1 LHAISWKGKIRSP
14 LQKQF
19 FLFYSLLIFK
29 LEAFMKKWQC
39 TVCGYIHEGEEPPE
53 ICPVCGADKSK
64 FIEFVETGEK
74 PAEDTNKETKSQDP
88 SDQTSKSSHDP
99 NVQPPKPSAPG
110 FFSYE
115 NLTNLMVKHHLHP
128 ITVHFPN
135 GIIPMAV
142 AFIFLAAIFQLAD
155 LSQASF
161 YSMIFVVL
169 TLPAALFTG
178 YIGWQKK
185 YQGAMTRIFKI
196 KIISAL
202 VVTVVAVIVVLWHL
216 IAPESFQNSAG
227 GRTLFL
233 LLHLILLAATGIAGF
248 IGGKLVF
255 KD

>member
-1 LHAISWKGKIRSP
+1 
-14 LQKQF
+14 
-19 FLFYSLLIFK
+19 
-29 LEAFMKKWQC
+29 MKKWQC

-64 FIEFVETGEK
+64 FIEFIETEEK
-74 PAEDTNKETKSQDP
+74 PAEKKIKETEPKDATKSRP
-88 SDQTSKSSHDP
+88 EGENARKAKPATTSATSTP
-99 NVQPPKPSAPG
+99 R
-110 FFSYE
+110 FISYE
-115 NLTNLMVKHHLHP
+115 NLTQLMVKHHLHP

-142 AFIFLAAIFQLAD
+142 AFIFLAAIFQFAD
-155 LSQASF
+155 LSNASF

-169 TLPAALFTG
+169 TLPVVLFSG
-178 YIGWQKK
+178 YNAWQKK
-185 YQGAMTRIFKI
+185 YRGAMTRIFKI

-202 VVTVVAVIVVLWHL
+202 MVTVAAVIVVLWHL
-216 IAPESFQNSAG
+216 IAPESFQNTSG

>member
-1 LHAISWKGKIRSP
+1 
-14 LQKQF
+14 
-19 FLFYSLLIFK
+19 
-29 LEAFMKKWQC
+29 MKKWQC

-53 ICPVCGADKSK
+53 VCPVCGADKSK
-64 FIEFVETGEK
+64 FIEVIETGEK
-74 PAEDTNKETKSQDP
+74 PAEEEIKETESKDP
-88 SDQTSKSSHDP
+88 SEQTSEPSADPYSQSS
-99 NVQPPKPSAPG
+99 KPSKTSKTPTPG
-110 FFSYE
+110 FVSFE
-115 NLTNLMVKHHLHP
+115 TVTNLMIKHHLHP

-142 AFIFLAAIFQLAD
+142 AFIFLAAIFRFVD

-169 TLPAALFTG
+169 TLPVALFTG
-178 YIGWQKK
+178 YNEWQKK

-196 KIISAL
+196 KIISAI

-216 IAPESFQNSAG
+216 IAPESFQNTSG